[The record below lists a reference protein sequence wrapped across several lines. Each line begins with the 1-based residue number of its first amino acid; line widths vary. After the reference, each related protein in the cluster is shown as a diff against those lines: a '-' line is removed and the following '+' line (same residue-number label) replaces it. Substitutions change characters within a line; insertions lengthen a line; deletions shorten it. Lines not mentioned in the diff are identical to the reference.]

1 VSACPPT
8 PLIDVQVSADAELVR
23 ISWSHKGR
31 HAPKVRV
38 LRSDQWFP
46 QRPDDDREGFYGAVR
61 VAEGSARG
69 VVDPW
74 HGGDREAYYSLF
86 ALGEAGEPCQA
97 VQVKVWRPDAGQA
110 GTTQPGGIATV
121 AGDRRSAPPGTLGRE
136 ALLVVLPGVF
146 VAGMVATSLAGG
158 PWYRLALAFTFA
170 VIVFWRLRE
179 GPDAEPWYFAKW
191 LLVPTLL
198 VAFVA
203 LGKVAVAG
211 YLWKADPQITFFGAA
226 EIIWF
231 VLRTL
236 AAQGVWM
243 AAAHAWSPR
252 MPPDPRL
259 RLLVLAGPALAA
271 LAFPQGAVVVAAVVA
286 LVLAARESRYER
298 AG

>member
-1 VSACPPT
+1 VSVDPE
-8 PLIDVQVSADAELVR
+8 QVR
-23 ISWSHKGR
+23 ISWAHKGKR
-31 HAPKVRV
+31 APTVRV

-61 VAEGSARG
+61 VTEGSARE
-69 VVDPW
+69 VVDRW
-74 HGGDREAYYSLF
+74 RGDEREAYYSLF
-86 ALGEAGEPCQA
+86 TLGESGEPCQA
-97 VQVKVWRPDAGQA
+97 VQVKAWRPDAGQA
-110 GTTQPGGIATV
+110 GRTQPGELATV
-121 AGDRRSAPPGTLGRE
+121 AGDRRSAPPGTFARE
-136 ALLVVLPGVF
+136 ALLIVLPGVF
-146 VAGMVATSLAGG
+146 VAGMVSTSLAGG
-158 PWYRLALAFTFA
+158 LGYRLALALTFA
-170 VIVFWRLRE
+170 VIVFWHLRE
-179 GPDAEPWYFAKW
+179 GPDAEPWYFARW

-252 MPPDPRL
+252 LPRDA
-259 RLLVLAGPALAA
+259 RARVLVLAAPALAA
-271 LAFPQGAVVVAAVVA
+271 AAFPQGAVAVAAVTA
-286 LVLAARESRYER
+286 LVLAAREWRFER
-298 AG
+298 VE